1 MFVIFQFVSRGS
13 KHDGKAFGSVWG
25 VRVVAGDHDVNKC
38 VCVIIYVCTQHVTFG
53 ARAKSIHESV

>member
-38 VCVIIYVCTQHVTFG
+38 VCVIIYVCTTCHVWC
-53 ARAKSIHESV
+53 ESKEHS